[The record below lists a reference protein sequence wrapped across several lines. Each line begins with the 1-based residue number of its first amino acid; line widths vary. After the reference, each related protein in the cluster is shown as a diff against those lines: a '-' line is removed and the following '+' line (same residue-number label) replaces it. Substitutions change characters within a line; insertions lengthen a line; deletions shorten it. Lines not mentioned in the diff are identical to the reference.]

1 MMKMRILGIKDVP
14 AEVEVALLL
23 VRLVVGIAFMHHG
36 YGKIQHPMTWMG
48 PDSAYPGI
56 FQALA
61 AISEFI
67 GGAALALGFLT
78 RIAAFGIVCTMSVA
92 VYLHLV
98 KLGDPFVNTTGGNS
112 YELAMVYLI
121 ICVLFLFAGPGR
133 FSLDKL
139 IFWKK

>member
-1 MMKMRILGIKDVP
+1 MKERILGIKKFPVGVDL
-14 AEVEVALLL
+14 ALLL
-23 VRLVVGIAFMHHG
+23 VRLVVGFAFMHHG

-48 PDSAYPGI
+48 PKSAYPVF

-67 GGAALALGFLT
+67 GGTALVLGFLT
-78 RIAAFGIVCTMSVA
+78 RIAAFGIICTMSVA
-92 VYLHLV
+92 VHLHMFTM
-98 KLGDPFVNTTGGNS
+98 GDPFINTTGGGS
-112 YELAMVYLI
+112 YELALVYLI
-121 ICVLFLFAGPGR
+121 ISVLLLFTGPGI

>member
-1 MMKMRILGIKDVP
+1 MMKIGKPGIINFPLGVDI
-14 AEVEVALLL
+14 ALLL
-23 VRLVVGIAFMHHG
+23 VRMVVGIAFMHHG
-36 YGKIQHPMTWMG
+36 YGKIQHPLTWMG

-78 RIAAFGIVCTMSVA
+78 RIAAFGIICTMSVA
-92 VYLHLV
+92 VYVHLV
-98 KLGDPFVNTTGGNS
+98 QLGDPFVNATGGGS
-112 YELAMVYLI
+112 YEMSMVYLV

-133 FSLDKL
+133 CSLDKL

>member
-1 MMKMRILGIKDVP
+1 MIRTRILGIMDFPTGVD
-14 AEVEVALLL
+14 VALLL
-23 VRLVVGIAFMHHG
+23 VRLVVGIAFMYHG

-48 PDSAYPGI
+48 PDSAYPGV
-56 FQALA
+56 FQAMG

-78 RIAAFGIVCTMSVA
+78 RIAAFGIICTMSVA

-98 KLGDPFVNTTGGNS
+98 ILGDPFVNATGGGS
-112 YELAMVYLI
+112 YELALVYLVI
-121 ICVLFLFAGPGR
+121 SLLFLFAGPGR